1 LKIIF
6 AMPSR
11 KSATNSAASDPK
23 RPRPTMSASD
33 VALALSSIKQSRA
46 ARRIQRMYRTISPQM
61 LTRTYVA
68 NFVKPVNGVTTAYVL
83 SIR

>member
-1 LKIIF
+1 
-6 AMPSR
+6 MSSR
-11 KSATNSAASDPK
+11 KSATSSAASSDPK
-23 RPRPTMSASD
+23 RPRLTMSASD

-46 ARRIQRMYRTISPQM
+46 ARRIQRMYRTISQQM

-68 NFVKPVNGVTTAYVL
+68 NFVKPVNGVTTVYVL